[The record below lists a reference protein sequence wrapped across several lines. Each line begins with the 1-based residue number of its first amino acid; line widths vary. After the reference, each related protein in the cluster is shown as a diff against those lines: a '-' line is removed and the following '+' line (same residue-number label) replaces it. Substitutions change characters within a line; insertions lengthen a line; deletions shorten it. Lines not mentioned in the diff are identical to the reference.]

1 MRIIIIYS
9 IDLRSSLGIFV
20 TQTANDFPEILYTLM
35 FQIENKILVHN
46 SNAGMDNVH
55 FRHSNCCEHSKVEK
69 VIITFV
75 LPTVV
80 FVLIAS
86 QFALAQTNQ
95 TTTWTKY
102 TDPQG
107 RFSINRLMDSP

>member
-1 MRIIIIYS
+1 
-9 IDLRSSLGIFV
+9 
-20 TQTANDFPEILYTLM
+20 M

-46 SNAGMDNVH
+46 SNACMDDVH
-55 FRHSNCCEHSKVEK
+55 FRFSNFCEHSKAEK
-69 VIITFV
+69 VIITFI

-80 FVLIAS
+80 LVLIAT

>member
-1 MRIIIIYS
+1 
-9 IDLRSSLGIFV
+9 
-20 TQTANDFPEILYTLM
+20 M
-35 FQIENKILVHN
+35 FQIENKILVQN
-46 SNAGMDNVH
+46 SNAGIDDVH
-55 FRHSNCCEHSKVEK
+55 FRSSNCCEHSKVEK

-75 LPTVV
+75 IPTVV
-80 FVLIAS
+80 FVLIAT

-107 RFSINRLMDSP
+107 TFSINHLMDTP